1 MLLTIKPIFIRP
13 RVTLRAKKRDSDEC
27 HDKVGSREKIQITPD
42 PDTELHPSKKF
53 IMDVFKIKEID
64 YEEFRKKSKWAIRPN
79 KKD

>member
-1 MLLTIKPIFIRP
+1 MILTIKPIFIRP
-13 RVTLRAKKRDSDEC
+13 RVTVRAKKRDSD
-27 HDKVGSREKIQITPD
+27 DKEKIQITPD
-42 PDTELHPSKKF
+42 PEPHPAKKF